1 LKQKFNVREC
11 RKRVG
16 FEVLT
21 WMLMKIAVFWDM
33 TPCSLVEFVDV
44 SEGIFAYVI
53 KVRDGG
59 SRTLWNVTFQRA
71 III

>member
-1 LKQKFNVREC
+1 MF
-11 RKRVG
+11 
-16 FEVLT
+16 
-21 WMLMKIAVFWDM
+21 MKMAVFWDM
-33 TPCSLVEFVDV
+33 TPCSLVKFADV
-44 SEGIFAYVI
+44 SDDIFAYII